1 MTSLK
6 LITIAQIK
14 GAHGV
19 KGEARIRSYTADP
32 AACFGYGPFLDES
45 GKVMLTPV
53 KWRPVKDGFVV
64 TFRENL
70 QREAIAALRGTKLY
84 APREA
89 LPAPEADEFYVTDL
103 LGLDAISPE
112 GNAVGKI
119 ASVQNFGA
127 GDLLEIGTSSG
138 RVFVAFTLDAVPEVS
153 LREGKV
159 TVILPED
166 DGAGADG
173 PDRDGDGPDGE
184 SED

>member
-1 MTSLK
+1 MANK

-19 KGEARIRSYTADP
+19 RGEARIRSYTADP
-32 AACFGYGPFLDES
+32 AACFTYGPFLDEA
-45 GKVMLTPV
+45 GKQVLTPV

-70 QREAIAALRGTKLY
+70 QREAVAALRGTKLY

-89 LPAPEADEFYVTDL
+89 LPAPDEDEFYITDL
-103 LGLDAISPE
+103 LGLDAVSPE
-112 GNAVGKI
+112 GEHLGKI

-127 GDLLEIGTSSG
+127 GDLLEIDTSSG
-138 RVFVAFTLDAVPEVS
+138 RIFIAFTRDAVPDVS
-153 LREGKV
+153 LNDRKV

-166 DGAGADG
+166 DG
-173 PDRDGDGPDGE
+173 
-184 SED
+184 EDSAEEKG